1 MDRMSVL
8 WCIILAGLID
18 AAVAFGQSPLFVT
31 TTNFETGSTAFLAAG
46 AEEAEVNLL
55 TIHGDAVARFHRGKI
70 YVINRLGQD
79 NILVLDP
86 RDLRRPELQFSVG
99 NGSNPYDIEVVSETK
114 AYVSRLAM
122 TELLIVDPRDGRE
135 LGTVDLSLFG
145 DEDGFPEMAE
155 MAVVGKRLY
164 IACQLLDTSTFIP
177 APQGL
182 IVVVDLETDQVVD
195 MDPDR
200 DGVQGW
206 TLAAGNPLSLVALGN
221 QLFISETAAFL
232 NTEGGIE
239 VIDVAA
245 GTSRGLVVTEGD
257 LGGDVGALDMVT
269 PTRGYVV
276 VSDASFANHVVPFD
290 LATGTVGEPLTGH
303 STGFIPSIAADGSR
317 LVVADTGTFDGSSP
331 AGLLIYDVSTNS
343 LTAGPISTGL
353 PPSDIAVLRERSTAT
368 AVEDVAASLPGR
380 FVLSAVYPNPFNAEV
395 SIAFEAMADQPME
408 LAVYDLLGRRVNILK
423 AGYATRGPQTV
434 VWNGLDGAGM
444 VVGSGVYL
452 LRLRQ
457 GSRQTSAK
465 VALVK

>member
-1 MDRMSVL
+1 MNRTSML
-8 WCIILAGLID
+8 WCIILAGLIG
-18 AAVAFGQSPLFVT
+18 AGAGFGQSPLFVT
-31 TTNFETGSTAFLAAG
+31 TTNFETGSTAFLEAG

-55 TIHGDAVARFHRGKI
+55 TIHGDAVARFQRGKI

-86 RDLRRPELQFSVG
+86 GDLRRPELQFSVG
-99 NGSNPYDIEVVSETK
+99 NGSNPYDIEVVSDSK

-145 DEDGFPEMAE
+145 DEDGLPEMAE
-155 MAVVGKRLY
+155 MAVVGSRLY
-164 IACQLLDTSTFIP
+164 IACQLLNTSTFAP

-182 IVVVDLETDQVVD
+182 IVVVDITTDQVVD
-195 MDPDR
+195 MDPNR

-206 TLAAGNPLSLVALGN
+206 TLAAGNPLSLVALEN
-221 QLFISETAAFL
+221 QLFVSETAAFL
-232 NTEGGIE
+232 DTEGGIE
-239 VIDVAA
+239 VIDVSA

-257 LGGDVGALDMVT
+257 LGGDVGALDLVS
-269 PTRGYVV
+269 PTQGYVV

-290 LATGTVGEPLTGH
+290 LTSGAVGEPLVGH

-331 AGLLIYDVSTNS
+331 AGLLIYDVSTNV

-353 PPSDIAVLRERSTAT
+353 PPSDIAVMRERSTAT

-380 FVLSAVYPNPFNAEV
+380 FLLSAVYPNPFNAEV
-395 SIAFEAMADQPME
+395 SIAFEAIANRPME
-408 LAVYDLLGRRVNILK
+408 LAVYDLLGRRLNILK
-423 AGYATRGPQTV
+423 AGYATSGRQTV
-434 VWNGLDGAGM
+434 VWNGLDQTGTT
-444 VVGSGVYL
+444 VGSGVYL
-452 LRLRQ
+452 LQLRQ
-457 GSRQTSAK
+457 GSLQTSAK
-465 VALVK
+465 IALVK